1 MNLLNIRC
9 NNLSA
14 FDDLNLFQLVNFST
28 IWSGNTLGL
37 FWSTD
42 PRRFLVYRQRK
53 PIPIAIQFWLICK
66 SLVMIVLH
74 LMSQSKCI
82 QRRVLTRNIFC
93 LLIHLFTKLFSNSQK
108 DFLSIFDVSIK
119 AALNDSCPKKS

>member
-37 FWSTD
+37 FWSND
-42 PRRFLVYRQRK
+42 PRGFHVYRQRK
-53 PIPIAIQFWLICK
+53 PIPIAIQFSLICK

-82 QRRVLTRNIFC
+82 RRRVLTRNIF
-93 LLIHLFTKLFSNSQK
+93 LFVNTSFHQVVLKFSTR
-108 DFLSIFDVSIK
+108 FPLHF
-119 AALNDSCPKKS
+119 